1 MLAITIALGVLTF
14 VLLVA
19 VRPRTRRTL
28 DVLWRDFVINC
39 PDRPAAQLHSV
50 STHAQRSST
59 YDFLVGIVQIAAL
72 VASLIVPALQ
82 PIALV
87 LCVSLTVRTI
97 CSTTWLHLRVHNL
110 VTRSDDAAVGLKRRS
125 DTQPHGA

>member
-1 MLAITIALGVLTF
+1 MLVITIALGVLTF

-28 DVLWRDFVINC
+28 DVLWRDFVINS
-39 PDRPAAQLHSV
+39 PDRPAAQLRTV

-59 YDFLVGIVQIAAL
+59 YDFLVGVAQIAAL
-72 VASLIVPALQ
+72 AASLIVPALQ

-87 LCVSLTVRTI
+87 LCLGLTVRTV

-110 VTRSDDAAVGLKRRS
+110 VTRSEDAAAGLKQRS
-125 DTQPHGA
+125 DAQPHGV